1 MATAIRELRDPL
13 GWALAA
19 LALLANV
26 VLRVG
31 WLKAVLVALV
41 VLAVKVGAG
50 VLWPKPTQSPPPP
63 HRGQLKPGTKLTPRE
78 LEVAALIAGHTNKE
92 IGRLLVP
99 KVQET
104 GVDKHVANIMDKLN
118 VNTRAEIAVWNER
131 YAASSEPK

>member
-1 MATAIRELRDPL
+1 MAAAIRELRDPL
-13 GWALAA
+13 AWALAA

-41 VLAVKVGAG
+41 VLAVRAGAG
-50 VLWPKPTQSPPPP
+50 MLWPRPKQAPA
-63 HRGQLKPGTKLTPRE
+63 RGQLKPGTKLTPRE
-78 LEVAALIAGHTNKE
+78 VEVAALIAGHTNKE

-118 VNTRAEIAVWNER
+118 VNTRAEIAVWYER
-131 YAASSEPK
+131 YAVSSEPK

>member
-1 MATAIRELRDPL
+1 MAAAIRELRDPL

-26 VLRVG
+26 VLRVD

-41 VLAVKVGAG
+41 VLAVRAGAG
-50 VLWPKPTQSPPPP
+50 MLWPRPKQPPP
-63 HRGQLKPGTKLTPRE
+63 RGQLKPGTKLTPRE
-78 LEVAALIAGHTNKE
+78 VEVAALIAGHTNKE

-104 GVDKHVANIMDKLN
+104 GVDKHVANIMAKLN
-118 VNTRAEIAVWNER
+118 VNTRAEIAVWYER
-131 YAASSEPK
+131 YARSSEPK

>member
-19 LALLANV
+19 LAFLANV